1 MKRISKIAVMLV
13 ILLVVV
19 SLATVV
25 KASTSDLVNYV
36 KSSHNLNGM
45 LWELKTGAK
54 NTLEGFIVQLDDGT
68 SDSILKDIKAA
79 EKVVIDSHV
88 TNHNDLSND
97 QKAKIVA
104 YAKSAASKAGG
115 ELDVDLGRRTYSL
128 KKGSTVILSGKID
141 DVITDPGQNSS
152 NSSAAASATT
162 KSGKTLLYTGANYI
176 AYVLAAVAI
185 VAVAVVVKRRS

>member
-1 MKRISKIAVMLV
+1 MKIVSKIAVMLV

-25 KASTSDLVNYV
+25 RASTSDLVNYV

-45 LWELKTGAK
+45 LWELKSDAK
-54 NTLEGFIVQLDDGT
+54 NKLEGYIVKLDDAT
-68 SDSILKDIKAA
+68 SDSILNDIKAA

-88 TNHNDLSND
+88 TNHNDLSAD
-97 QKAKIVA
+97 QQAQIVA

-115 ELDVDLGRRTYSL
+115 ELTVDLGSRTYTL
-128 KKGSTVILSGKID
+128 KKDGTVILSGKID
-141 DVITDPGQNSS
+141 NIIRDPGQNSS
-152 NSSAAASATT
+152 NGSATT
-162 KSGKTLLYTGANYI
+162 ATQSGKTLLYTGANYI

-185 VAVAVVVKRRS
+185 VAVAVVVKRRA